1 MCILWGIL
9 SIREPQGS
17 FISLI
22 SPQTGHSLAQ
32 SLSPMPS
39 RMTDPEFVKVNQTQ
53 IPDLTMQK
61 LKPWKV
67 EWLAQDYTDLFWWSW
82 DHPLSSPDPQSIL
95 FYVFKGKQR
104 VFHTLFPLHLT
115 CSSSFKWPK
124 SSLSSPASKKQMNI
138 PEQRSSAP
146 RWALAL
152 CPQLFMTPRLKPM
165 KNRSFSNPHHLLS
178 NIMVRT
184 LSNRDQRT
192 TDLFSFSKGQFAFGN
207 TIGMGSWK

>member
-67 EWLAQDYTDLFWWSW
+67 EWLAQDYTVWFWRSW
-82 DHPLSSPDPQSIL
+82 DHHPSSPDPQSIL
-95 FYVFKGKQR
+95 FYVFKGNK
-104 VFHTLFPLHLT
+104 VYFILSFPCIWHALLASSDLKVHFLHQLPRSRWT
-115 CSSSFKWPK
+115 SRSNAAMRLGERWLSAHSS
-124 SSLSSPASKKQMNI
+124 
-138 PEQRSSAP
+138 
-146 RWALAL
+146 
-152 CPQLFMTPRLKPM
+152 
-165 KNRSFSNPHHLLS
+165 
-178 NIMVRT
+178 
-184 LSNRDQRT
+184 
-192 TDLFSFSKGQFAFGN
+192 
-207 TIGMGSWK
+207 